1 MQLQLHDTGNEQTK
15 GAVTKTL
22 MNRRILAIVAV
33 VATGAERRLSRDLL
47 MLLQVFPNPRTG
59 IRNESRA
66 TPSHISHILRGG
78 EYEHHT
84 QTHLVETSFR
94 DEDREC

>member
-1 MQLQLHDTGNEQTK
+1 MDVTSITGGSSPQSQMQLHDTGNEQTK

-47 MLLQVFPNPRTG
+47 MLLQVFPNPQFSSSFERLFGTNLVPPLP
-59 IRNESRA
+59 IFL
-66 TPSHISHILRGG
+66 IL
-78 EYEHHT
+78 
-84 QTHLVETSFR
+84 
-94 DEDREC
+94 